1 MKRSDYKNYVWYPIK
16 NEGDYW
22 VEKFPNEFPNCNTIV
37 RCRAPYNNY
46 PEVETRENCK
56 TGWGTMAKY
65 GCFDFMIIDNSI
77 R

>member
-16 NEGDYW
+16 DEGDYW
-22 VEKFPNEFPNCNTIV
+22 VEDFPNEFPKCNTIV

-65 GCFDFMIIDNSI
+65 GCFDFMIIDNTI
-77 R
+77 K